1 MVVRDE
7 EIMSKEPMRFDNEFA
22 RHKALDLVGDLM
34 LSGRKFLG
42 HVIAVKPGHGPNT
55 EAARALKKNYA
66 AMRSMVPALKIPEAE
81 AVLDINDIL
90 KILPH
95 RPPFLLIDRVTGF
108 SSEMK
113 CTSIKNLTMNED
125 FFRGHFPG
133 HPVMPGVLQ
142 LEAMAQTASILI
154 MRMPGNQGK
163 IGYFLSADKVKFR
176 KPVVP
181 GDTLFIDAEILS
193 YRRSIGTATATCSV
207 NGQVVSSAELRFA
220 VVDS

>member
-1 MVVRDE
+1 
-7 EIMSKEPMRFDNEFA
+7 
-22 RHKALDLVGDLM
+22 
-34 LSGRKFLG
+34 
-42 HVIAVKPGHGPNT
+42 
-55 EAARALKKNYA
+55 
-66 AMRSMVPALKIPEAE
+66 
-81 AVLDINDIL
+81 
-90 KILPH
+90 
-95 RPPFLLIDRVTGF
+95 
-108 SSEMK
+108 
-113 CTSIKNLTMNED
+113 MNED